1 MSKRVKVLPRS
12 LHKFR
17 HARGALVW
25 DARRRR
31 VGGMRIFECVCAFI
45 NFRQVPLSAGLWE
58 SAYSTASATVSGCMW
73 RRLAGVI
80 RWVSP

>member
-1 MSKRVKVLPRS
+1 M
-12 LHKFR
+12 
-17 HARGALVW
+17 HAGRLCEMRG
-25 DARRRR
+25 DG
-31 VGGMRIFECVCAFI
+31 GGMRIFECVCVFM

-58 SAYSTASATVSGCMW
+58 SAYSTVSATVSGCMW